1 MTTNP
6 FPGMDPYLEGYLW
19 PDVHHRLAA
28 IISELIAPKI
38 APKYVARVDLYTV
51 DDTSPEEDVGIMYPD
66 VEVLRRKK
74 IQQEVRPAFESD
86 VAVATPVTTTIPAVT
101 SVEVRIPIIE
111 IRDRDKNQ
119 LITAIEIISPINKR
133 KPGLEPYR
141 GKRVSLHEA
150 GVHLLEIDLLR
161 RGTRPFAHPYLPK
174 AHYIVTLVRAGSWRT
189 EVWAVDVKEP
199 LPVLPVPLKKP
210 DPDVTF
216 DLGKALRIIYE
227 RNLYYLSIDY
237 HQDPPPPEFS
247 EEDQQWMR
255 ELLKK
260 SEEEA

>member
-1 MTTNP
+1 MTTP
-6 FPGMDPYLEGYLW
+6 FPGMDPFLEGYLW

-28 IISELIAPKI
+28 IISELLAPKI

-51 DDTSPEEDVGIMYPD
+51 DDTSPDEDVGIMYPD

-74 IQQEVRPAFESD
+74 IPVTEKLLHESD
-86 VAVATPVTTTIPAVT
+86 IALATPVTTTIPAVT
-101 SVEVRIPIIE
+101 SVKVRVPVVE

-119 LITAIEIISPINKR
+119 LIAAIEILSPVNKR

-141 GKRVSLHEA
+141 GKRENLHDA

-174 AHYIVTLVRAGSWRT
+174 AHYIITLVRAGSWRT
-189 EVWAVDVKEP
+189 EVWAVDVRET
-199 LPVLPVPLKKP
+199 LPVLPVSLKKP

-216 DLGKALRIIYE
+216 DLGKALRLIYE
-227 RNLYYLSIDY
+227 RNLYHLSIDY
-237 HQDPPPPEFS
+237 HQSPPPPEFLK
-247 EEDQQWMR
+247 E
-255 ELLKK
+255 ELLWMMDLLK
-260 SEEEA
+260 SAANKA

>member
-1 MTTNP
+1 MTTP
-6 FPGMDPYLEGYLW
+6 FPGMDPFLEGYLW

-28 IISELIAPKI
+28 IISELLAPKI

-74 IQQEVRPAFESD
+74 IQASEKLPGESVID
-86 VAVATPVTTTIPAVT
+86 VVTPVTTTIPAVT
-101 SVEVRIPIIE
+101 TVEVRIPVVE

-119 LITAIEIISPINKR
+119 LVTAIEIISPVNKR
-133 KPGLEPYR
+133 PPGLEPYR
-141 GKRVSLHEA
+141 GKRVNLHNA

-189 EVWAVDVKEP
+189 EVWAIDVKEP
-199 LPVLPVPLKKP
+199 LPVLPAPLKSP
-210 DPDVTF
+210 DPDVAF
-216 DLGKALRIIYE
+216 DLGKALRLIYE
-227 RNLYYLSIDY
+227 RNLYHLSIDY
-237 HQDPPPPEFS
+237 HQPPPPPAFS
-247 EEDQQWMR
+247 EEEHLWMQN
-255 ELLKK
+255 LLKNV
-260 SEEEA
+260 

>member
-1 MTTNP
+1 MTANP
-6 FPGMDPYLEGYLW
+6 FPGMNPYLEGYLW

-28 IISELIAPKI
+28 TISELLAPQI

-51 DDTSPEEDVGIMYPD
+51 DDTSPEEDVGILYPD

-74 IQQEVRPAFESD
+74 IPVQERLASDSD

-101 SVEVRIPIIE
+101 SVEVRIPVIE

-119 LITAIEIISPINKR
+119 LITAIEIISPVNKR

-141 GKRVSLHEA
+141 GKRVNLHEA

-161 RGTRPFAHPYLPK
+161 RGARPFAHPYLPK
-174 AHYIVTLVRAGSWRT
+174 SHYIVTLVRAGSWRT
-189 EVWAVDVKEP
+189 EVWAMDVREP
-199 LPVLPVPLKKP
+199 LPVLPVPLKNP

-216 DLGKALRIIYE
+216 DLGKALRIIFE

-237 HQDPPPPEFS
+237 QQEPPPPAFS
-247 EEDQQWMR
+247 EDDQVWMK
-255 ELLKK
+255 ELLKGL
-260 SEEEA
+260 